1 MKLTDSQEEYLKTIY
16 ILEKNN
22 KKIRV
27 TDIAQKLNITKPSV
41 NKAVKNLKELKLI
54 NYEAYGEI
62 KLTNIGESLAKEII
76 KKQDILKTFLT
87 DVLDIEPKKAEEE
100 AKKMKYAISEE
111 TTQKLEIY
119 IGKILDL
126 GDLDCGYDETSEKCR
141 NCVKI
146 TAKNRLKN

>member
-41 NKAVKNLKELKLI
+41 NKAVKNLKELELI

-126 GDLDCGYDETSEKCR
+126 GDLDCGYDENSEKCR

>member
-1 MKLTDSQEEYLKTIY
+1 M
-16 ILEKNN
+16 
-22 KKIRV
+22 
-27 TDIAQKLNITKPSV
+27 
-41 NKAVKNLKELKLI
+41 KELKLI